1 VRVVTTSVPG
11 WPEDAVEVG
20 RVIDAWGVKGWIK
33 VQPFSSE
40 PDALL
45 AAGQWFLKSGD
56 GLVPVKPGAPARVLP
71 PVLQVK
77 GARRHGDVVV
87 AGAAEVPDR
96 NAAEALKGARVFV
109 SRASFPK
116 ADDGEYYWVDLI
128 GLSVVNREGEPL
140 GTVADLIDT
149 GPHTVLRI
157 VAEAAA
163 DATGA
168 EPVERLVPFVDA
180 YVDTVDLPARRI
192 TVDWGLDF

>member
-1 VRVVTTSVPG
+1 MTTSVPG

-45 AAGQWFLKSGD
+45 AAGQWFLKAAD
-56 GLVPVKPGAPARVLP
+56 GPLPVKPGGPARALP

-87 AGAAEVPDR
+87 AAATEVPDR

-116 ADDGEYYWVDLI
+116 ADDGEYYWVDLL
-128 GLSVVNREGEPL
+128 GLSVFNRQGELL

-157 VAEAAA
+157 VAEGAA
-163 DATGA
+163 GA